1 MKWYPQSVN
10 QKKSEKLRSLI
21 TGRSWWKWL
30 SAPQIWRVTM
40 WILWFVWHE
49 IAPWPHPRAHKAVV
63 LCSAPPSQRAA
74 MAFKSTHL
82 FPSVVGTNRSLSA
95 QSQRGTR
102 LQEGGRWWP
111 MGDQKANSPWPRCF
125 PQCQLSFLPS
135 LLGFGPRC
143 SSISGLRAQGVRLL
157 VQPALIFR
165 DNLLGIWKM
174 VNLVF

>member
-49 IAPWPHPRAHKAVV
+49 IAPRPQPRAHKAVV
-63 LCSAPPSQRAA
+63 LCSVPPSQRAA

-111 MGDQKANSPWPRCF
+111 MGTKKQILRGRAAFLSASF
-125 PQCQLSFLPS
+125 PSFPLSLVLVPGVLASQACVLRVSDS
-135 LLGFGPRC
+135 LFN
-143 SSISGLRAQGVRLL
+143 QHWY
-157 VQPALIFR
+157 
-165 DNLLGIWKM
+165 LGIIC
-174 VNLVF
+174 